1 MFKIVFKGEN
11 EMFAYFQGVAVGGGL
26 IIAIGAQ
33 NAFVLSQG
41 VRRNHPLQTAL
52 VCSICDASLILVGI
66 SGVGAL
72 VAANPQLT
80 QLASWL
86 GALFLFFYGY
96 RSCRS
101 ALRGNSLQA
110 DAALISSRKRLL
122 ITTLAFTFLN
132 PHVYL
137 DTILLVGGLSGQ
149 LGQNDRYLFGAGAMT
164 ASFLWFFSL
173 SLGAGLLAPL
183 FRKPLAWRF
192 LDGLVCLSMW
202 AIALGLLWPQGKILP
217 SGP

>member
-1 MFKIVFKGEN
+1 MMPFL
-11 EMFAYFQGVAVGGGL
+11 QGIGLGGGL

-41 VRRNHPLQTAL
+41 VRRNFPLQTAFI
-52 VCSICDASLILVGI
+52 CSLSDGLLILLGV

-72 VAANPQLT
+72 VATNPLLA
-80 QLASWL
+80 QLATWC
-86 GALFLFFYGY
+86 GALFLLWYGG

-101 ALRGNSLQA
+101 ALQGGSLEA
-110 DAALISSRKRLL
+110 STEAIPSRRKLL
-122 ITTLAFTFLN
+122 LATLALTFLN

-137 DTILLVGGLSGQ
+137 DTFVLIGGLSGQ
-149 LGQNDRYLFGAGAMT
+149 LDQTERYLFGAGAMT
-164 ASFLWFFSL
+164 ASFLWFFAL

-192 LDGLVCLSMW
+192 LDGFVCLTMW
-202 AIALGLLWPQGKILP
+202 GIAISLLWPKLQPYI
-217 SGP
+217 S